1 MKSRISD
8 LFFQATAR
16 RHISLKAIA
25 RIGGCSAISVE
36 RLKSGETK
44 KLDVELVYRVARTLP
59 DADAFIQEVMPGL
72 SGTRTSPELASIDSK
87 LEEIR
92 QFVASSGV
100 TTRTEP
106 FRPVWCLDDG
116 TCVHVVDGFAQTARR
131 VAGIPTGDRG
141 DATDFVCR
149 GFGWIAVGERDGFGQ
164 LIFDREHVDPRACT
178 KALAVMELMPYERV
192 RIDICGEEPVLEAIG
207 DARRILER
215 RIRASRP
222 TPRDWVDLEVPVN
235 QADERLRRVLATRF
249 ADDPLGHMVRMLR
262 EGESSLF
269 SVRSGEAYCY
279 HIGSK
284 FNAPT
289 QSETGMRV
297 LDRTNHVQYSAMIDR
312 HIVKASRAAKPTVS
326 RIGVDFGFR
335 RTLYERLALP
345 FRLDGREFVLTT
357 SKILQDSAPSA
368 LN

>member
-8 LFFQATAR
+8 LFFEATAR

-59 DADAFIQEVMPGL
+59 DGDAFIQEVMPGL
-72 SGTRTSPELASIDSK
+72 SGTRMSPELASIDSK
-87 LEEIR
+87 LSEIC
-92 QFVASSGV
+92 QLFTSSGGQI
-100 TTRTEP
+100 RSEP

-116 TCVHVVDGFAQTARR
+116 TCVHVADDFASTARQ
-131 VAGIPTGDRG
+131 VAGIPAGDRG
-141 DATDFVCR
+141 NAIDFVCR
-149 GFGWIAVGERDGFGQ
+149 GFGWVAVGERAGFG
-164 LIFDREHVDPRACT
+164 LLAFDRAHVDPRACT
-178 KALAVMELMPYERV
+178 KALSVMEAMPYERV
-192 RIDICGEEPVLEAIG
+192 RIEVCGEEPVLEAIG

-222 TPRDWVDLEVPVN
+222 TPPDWVDVEVEVSD
-235 QADERLRRVLATRF
+235 ADERLRRVLASRF
-249 ADDPLGHMVRMLR
+249 QDDPLGHMVRMLR
-262 EGESSLF
+262 DGESSLF
-269 SVRSGEAYCY
+269 SVRAGEAYCY

-284 FNAPT
+284 FNVPT

-312 HIVKASRAAKPTVS
+312 HIVKANRVSKPTVS

-335 RTLYERLALP
+335 RILYERLALP
-345 FRLDGREFVLTT
+345 FRLDDRDFVLTT
-357 SKILQDSAPSA
+357 SKVLQDSAPAA